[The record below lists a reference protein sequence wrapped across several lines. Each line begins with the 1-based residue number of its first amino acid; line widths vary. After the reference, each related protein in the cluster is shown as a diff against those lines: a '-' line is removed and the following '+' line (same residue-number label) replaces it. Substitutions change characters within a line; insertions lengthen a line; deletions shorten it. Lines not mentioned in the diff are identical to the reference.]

1 MIARRV
7 RHYGLP
13 QKKSTNMTTEQIS
26 ETVKHIKQS
35 FRLLMN
41 GVTARS
47 MREKGLDYK
56 LNWGVSLPDL
66 QKMATEYEKDYGLA
80 IALWKEDIRECKIL
94 ATMLM
99 PADEMPQEV
108 VEIWMDQTHSQEMVE
123 MASFGLFQHLHYA
136 PVLAYRWM
144 ACEDELRQ
152 MAAYLILSRLFA
164 RGQEPNERGINE
176 FLDQAEAALSGSSLA
191 VRHAALNCVRR
202 FADLGEEYENIARKS
217 LHLDFL

>member
-1 MIARRV
+1 
-7 RHYGLP
+7 
-13 QKKSTNMTTEQIS
+13 MTAEQVH
-26 ETVKHIKQS
+26 ETVKKIKQS

-47 MREKGLDYK
+47 MREKGVDYK

-66 QKMATEYEKDYGLA
+66 QQMATEYERDYDLA

-94 ATMLM
+94 ATLLM
-99 PADEMPQEV
+99 PKDQMPAEV
-108 VEIWMDQTHSQEMVE
+108 VDIWMEQIHSQEMVE
-123 MASFGLFQHLHYA
+123 IASFHLFQHLDYA
-136 PVLAYRWM
+136 PVLAYEWM
-144 ACEDELRQ
+144 AREDDIHQ
-152 MAAYLILSRLFA
+152 MAAYLILSRLFG

-176 FLDQAEAALSGSSLA
+176 FLDQVEVALQSQHAG

-202 FADLGEEYENIARKS
+202 FAELGEEYENMARKS